1 MKGYSMDWN
10 GEKFLDLAT
19 KVNVVAMTKATAVVE
34 QNVKKNF
41 TLQGTGRTING
52 VWVSGAGWKR
62 TKTGKKHYA
71 AKAPAAPA
79 VDYGALRASIT
90 SKVEEKGLKVHGYVG
105 SDLAKIK
112 EELSKR
118 KAATGTDLEYG
129 IYLELGT
136 SKMKARPF
144 LRPALRRCK
153 NKIEKI
159 FRAANGHS

>member
-19 KVNVVAMTKATAVVE
+19 KVNVAAMTKATAVVV

-41 TLQGTGRTING
+41 TLQGTGAKSR
-52 VWVSGAGWKR
+52 R
-62 TKTGKKHYA
+62 TKTGKYHYA
-71 AKAPAAPA
+71 SMPGQAPAI
-79 VDYGALRASIT
+79 DYGALGASIT